1 MNAGKH
7 NSFGI
12 PLKSFLILDF
22 LILLLSFVGTAQF
35 AMEAYQL
42 MSFAGFAAIFALSFS
57 LVYCGLFLIVF
68 ALLGVAWWRQ
78 TVIFAT
84 VAFFLQIL
92 IWIPSLFFDVLD
104 GPFLRSW
111 HDGIKMAQIL
121 MGIVG
126 LSGLLFRYVHRRNKT
141 KQL

>member
-57 LVYCGLFLIVF
+57 LVYCGLSLIVF
-68 ALLGVAWWRQ
+68 ALLGVALWRQ
-78 TVIFAT
+78 TVIFAA

-92 IWIPSLFFDVLD
+92 IRMPSIFFDVLD
-104 GPFLRSW
+104 GYFLHSW
-111 HDGIKMAQIL
+111 HDIIKIVQIV
-121 MGIVG
+121 MGMVG